1 MIIPI
6 CSPDGS
12 HDILNVSPREFVP
25 LIGVMIYL
33 FFCISPDLGDI
44 MIYSFMYCQS
54 IVKTSGNPYAVYVI
68 VINKCFLATGLPVS
82 QVKLYNGIMLFAFLF
97 MCEMFYVLA

>member
-1 MIIPI
+1 MGVMIY
-6 CSPDGS
+6 
-12 HDILNVSPREFVP
+12 LMFLQEFVP

-33 FFCISPDLGDI
+33 FFCISPDLGHI
-44 MIYSFMYCQS
+44 LNYSFMYCQS

-82 QVKLYNGIMLFAFLF
+82 QVKLTLVWCYLLF
-97 MCEMFYVLA
+97 

>member
-1 MIIPI
+1 
-6 CSPDGS
+6 
-12 HDILNVSPREFVP
+12 
-25 LIGVMIYL
+25 MIYL
-33 FFCISPDLGDI
+33 FLCISPDLGHI
-44 MIYSFMYCQS
+44 MKYSFMYCQS

-82 QVKLYNGIMLFAFLF
+82 QVKFYFGLVLLAFLI